1 MATQHFC
8 WLMVGGGDRA
18 KAASSSTVPKKRL
31 RVPKKVPKKQLR
43 VPKKRLRVPKKV
55 PKKRL
60 RVPKKKS

>member
-1 MATQHFC
+1 
-8 WLMVGGGDRA
+8 MVGGGDRA